1 MREISKQQEAWVA
14 VEDYGFKA
22 LCHSLMDTVFSLSAV
37 HEKRHILESMENVQA
52 QTYDIKGATAIL

>member
-1 MREISKQQEAWVA
+1 MA